1 MFQGRPLNLS
11 GDRTFDSP
19 WKVTVIND
27 STYPLRTMFEK
38 WSNYINSI
46 ESNVGPLRLSAY
58 AMQWYVTQYDRQGQ
72 PVHEY
77 HFKDCWPANIGAIAL
92 DWDEKTAVEEF
103 DVDIVYQYYEITNSF
118 GGGRIST

>member
-1 MFQGRPLNLS
+1 MRN
-11 GDRTFDSP
+11 
-19 WKVTVIND
+19 WK
-27 STYPLRTMFEK
+27 K

-72 PVHEY
+72 PVQEY